1 MPVSYVWVFL
11 GGGLGSIC
19 RFAIARVLPVP
30 DLAFPW
36 PTFWANLISCLVLG
50 WLVGQK
56 IQGDLNATLG
66 FFLMTGFCGGFSTF
80 STFSYEAFSL
90 LEDGRLDLAFLY
102 MIVSMVTGLL
112 CIYTGL
118 KLSYFLA

>member
-1 MPVSYVWVFL
+1 MWVFL

-30 DLAFPW
+30 DLTFPW
-36 PTFWANLISCLVLG
+36 PTFWANLVSCLILG

-56 IQGDLNATLG
+56 IQGDVSATLG
-66 FFLMTGFCGGFSTF
+66 FLLMTGFCGGFSTF

-90 LEDGRLDLAFLY
+90 MEDGRVALAFFY
-102 MIVSMVTGLL
+102 MAGSMATGLL
-112 CIYTGL
+112 CIYAGW

>member
-1 MPVSYVWVFL
+1 MFV

-19 RFAIARVLPVP
+19 RFGIARVLPVP

-36 PTFWANLISCLVLG
+36 PTFWANLLSCLLLG

-56 IQGDLNATLG
+56 LQGDLSATLG
-66 FFLMTGFCGGFSTF
+66 FLLMTGFCGGFSTF

-90 LEDGRLDLAFLY
+90 MEDGRIELAFLY
-102 MIVSMVTGLL
+102 IAASMLTGLL
-112 CIYTGL
+112 CIYTGF
-118 KLSYFLA
+118 KLSHFLA